1 MATQTLSIDI
11 RLTPCVARRG
21 EVLVLWTR
29 NEQQHAQ
36 HNTFATRRH
45 DPKHLRRKMWLR
57 PETFVLDHMTV
68 QKTFRQ
74 SRLHCPFAGERFP
87 GGARRSVVC
96 IHELCES
103 GMLLTRVGGCDGNFE
118 LRHDTG
124 KSSTPG
130 NCTTHS
136 YHTMSTCVKVVAI
149 FLGDLGSQTQ
159 TRMMRR
165 ARTSRRKKK
174 KRCGS
179 QRHRKGFLLLRTRFF
194 VS

>member
-1 MATQTLSIDI
+1 MMATQTLSIDI

-21 EVLVLWTR
+21 KVLVLWTR

-36 HNTFATRRH
+36 HNTVATRRH

-57 PETFVLDHMTV
+57 PETLVLDHMTV

-87 GGARRSVVC
+87 GCARRSVVC

-103 GMLLTRVGGCDGNFE
+103 GMLL
-118 LRHDTG
+118 
-124 KSSTPG
+124 
-130 NCTTHS
+130 
-136 YHTMSTCVKVVAI
+136 AI

-165 ARTSRRKKK
+165 AQTSRRKKK
-174 KRCGS
+174 KRCGL
-179 QRHRKGFLLLRTRFF
+179 QRHWKGFLLLRTRLF